1 MAKKNKAADPR
12 QNTFGNE
19 DDFYIDPYGQM
30 TINRIDSPIGL
41 KCQVLIAAEMNVVSA
56 KEKFEAC
63 ANDFMEAMQE
73 HGLKKITVLGKK
85 IVYQEP
91 KLSEAKVVI
100 KGQDQQ

>member
-1 MAKKNKAADPR
+1 MAKKNKITDEK
-12 QNTFGNE
+12 QSTFGNE

-30 TINRIDSPIGL
+30 TINKIDSPIGL
-41 KCQVLIAAEMNVVSA
+41 KCQELITAEMKVNDA
-56 KEKFEAC
+56 KEAFENC
-63 ANDFMEAMQE
+63 ANEFMKVMQE

-85 IVYQEP
+85 VVYQEP